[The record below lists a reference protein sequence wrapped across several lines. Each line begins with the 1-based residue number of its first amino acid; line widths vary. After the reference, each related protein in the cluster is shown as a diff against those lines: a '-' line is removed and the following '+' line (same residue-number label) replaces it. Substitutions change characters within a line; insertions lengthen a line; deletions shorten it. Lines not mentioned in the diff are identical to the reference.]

1 MTLRKPR
8 DTKRDGTATERAW
21 LKLRANGKTEPP
33 PARHSNPP
41 TPDDSRRWVL
51 AGLRAYERSGRT
63 RLPTAH
69 CFPGPTPSGVGDPVP
84 PWGSFSSTA
93 AGQPRLLNRVP
104 IFSLCECAGTNT
116 STAILGSAHSVN
128 TISWGPPAISP
139 KSAKAF
145 KESFV
150 HWSPGQCTTSVQWS
164 KALFGRPAQRRRPA
178 LRRPSAGGRLFGHR
192 ALVDSRRP
200 TELWRNFDV
209 PARFAEEVHDRRL

>member
-1 MTLRKPR
+1 MTPGAGCWQVFGLTSAP
-8 DTKRDGTATERAW
+8 G
-21 LKLRANGKTEPP
+21 EPGF
-33 PARHSNPP
+33 
-41 TPDDSRRWVL
+41 L
-51 AGLRAYERSGRT
+51 
-63 RLPTAH
+63 LPTASRVP
-69 CFPGPTPSGVGDPVP
+69 FRQEGAPVP

-116 STAILGSAHSVN
+116 CTAILGSAHSVN
-128 TISWGPPAISP
+128 TISWGPRAISP

-145 KESFV
+145 GESFV

-164 KALFGRPAQRRRPA
+164 GSPFGRPAGRRSPA
-178 LRRPSAGGRLFGHR
+178 LRRPSAGGRLFRHR
-192 ALVDSRRP
+192 PLVEPRP